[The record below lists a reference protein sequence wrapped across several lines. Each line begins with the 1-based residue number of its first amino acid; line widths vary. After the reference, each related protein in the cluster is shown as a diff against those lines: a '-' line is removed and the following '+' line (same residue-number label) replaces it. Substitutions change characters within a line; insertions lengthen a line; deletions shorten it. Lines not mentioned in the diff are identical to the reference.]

1 MMPRGLFVTG
11 TDTGVGKTLI
21 AAALITRHASLGRR
35 VAAMKPVA
43 SGSEPTAQGL
53 RNPDALLL
61 ASRATV
67 KSPYDQTNPYVFG
80 PAIAPHLAA
89 EDAGIR
95 IDPGHLA
102 TIYGQL
108 AAAADVVIV
117 EGAGGWRVP
126 LGPSTYI
133 SDLPEQLGLGV
144 VLVVGLRLG
153 CLNHAL
159 LTAEAIGR
167 SGKVPLLGWI
177 GNGIDPGFEW
187 SEQNVLS
194 LKARLAAPCWGIVP
208 PLGTPDP
215 DRAAEYLE
223 FIE

>member
-1 MMPRGLFVTG
+1 MMVRGLFVTG

-21 AAALITRHASLGRR
+21 ATALITRHVRLGRR

-43 SGSEPTAQGL
+43 SGSEWTTEGL
-53 RNPDALLL
+53 RNADAELL
-61 ASRATV
+61 AARATV
-67 KSPYDQTNPYVFG
+67 KSPYRDTNPYAFA

-95 IDPGHLA
+95 IDPAHVA
-102 TIYGQL
+102 TIYSRL

-159 LTAEAIGR
+159 LTAEAIER
-167 SGKVPLLGWI
+167 SGKTPLLGWI

-187 SEQNVLS
+187 SRQNVLS
-194 LKARLAAPCWGIVP
+194 LKARLAAPCWGIIP
-208 PLGTPDP
+208 PLDGPDT
-215 DRAAEYLE
+215 DRAAEHLE